1 MIPLFLIWAME
12 VFVVIQ
18 KIEEVL
24 YILAFLK
31 FNFISFLYLPNDL
44 LIDFRGRGREGER
57 ERNINVREISMVASS
72 SCPSGDQTHNLGT
85 CPDWES
91 NWQPFSF

>member
-44 LIDFRGRGREGER
+44 LIYFRERGREGER
-57 ERNINVREISMVASS
+57 ERNINVREISIG
-72 SCPSGDQTHNLGT
+72 CL
-85 CPDWES
+85 
-91 NWQPFSF
+91 